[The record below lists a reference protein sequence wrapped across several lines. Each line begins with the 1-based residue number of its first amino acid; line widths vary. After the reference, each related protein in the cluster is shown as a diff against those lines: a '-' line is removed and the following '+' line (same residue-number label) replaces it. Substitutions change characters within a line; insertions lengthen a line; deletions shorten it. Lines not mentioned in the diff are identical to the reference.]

1 MSWLFNSL
9 RGRIADVMVT
19 PLTIHGRKDALR
31 RMREAGYR
39 IAAVLPIHYPR
50 ALLRA
55 CGFHPVE
62 VWGPARVDSRGG
74 DLRFQAYTCA
84 IVRNAV
90 SLLSEGKLDPAD
102 VLLVPHTCDALQGMG
117 SVLGDFVKPHQRVLT
132 LYHPRSG
139 GPAALGFLVDE
150 LRRLQQELS
159 AHGGRQPTDAEWDEA
174 LRVEAEAD
182 AALAGLYRD
191 RMRLPLTDREFYTV
205 VRAREYLPPEE
216 FAALASAVP
225 HGERAQ
231 APGVPLML
239 SGIVCE
245 PMEVFDQINSVGG
258 RIVADDLACGY
269 RRVYPPVA
277 DGPPLERLA
286 RALLGAP
293 PDPTRG
299 SPIAERAAAL
309 VRRMRETGAKGLL
322 VYDVKFC
329 EPELFDLPRLRAHL
343 AEAGFPMIHV
353 EHELTPGISQQVLTR
368 VEAFLE
374 TLQ

>member
-1 MSWLFNSL
+1 MT
-9 RGRIADVMVT
+9 T
-19 PLTIHGRKDALR
+19 PLAIPSRKDALR
-31 RMREAGYR
+31 RMREAGYC
-39 IAAVLPIHYPR
+39 IAAVLPIYYPR

-55 CGFHPVE
+55 CGFHPIE
-62 VWGPARVDSRGG
+62 VWGPARVDARGG

-139 GPAALGFLVDE
+139 GPVAISFLVDE

-159 AHGGRQPTDAEWDEA
+159 AHGGREPTAADWDEA
-174 LRVEAEAD
+174 LGVEADAD
-182 AALAGLYRD
+182 AALAALYRD
-191 RMRLPLTDREFYTV
+191 RGRLPLTDREFYTL
-205 VRAREYLPPEE
+205 VRAREYLPPDE
-216 FAALASAVP
+216 FAALSSGVARSEQSQP
-225 HGERAQ
+225 HGI
-231 APGVPLML
+231 PLLL

-245 PMEVFDQINSVGG
+245 PMAVFDQINSVGG
-258 RIVADDLACGY
+258 RIAADDLACGY
-269 RRVYPPVA
+269 RRLYPPVA

-286 RALLGAP
+286 RALLGTA

-299 SPIAERAAAL
+299 SPIAERADAL
-309 VRRMRETGAKGLL
+309 ARRMRESGAKGLL

-329 EPELFDLPRLRAHL
+329 EPELFDLPRLRARL
-343 AEAGFPMIHV
+343 AEAGFPMLHV
-353 EHELTPGISQQVLTR
+353 EHELTPAVSQQTLTR
-368 VEAFLE
+368 IEAFLE